1 MENFVAVIDDNETS
15 DLSVVE
21 KKWLSDKEKLED
33 DHNEVII
40 SKVMNWY
47 VTYFY

>member
-21 KKWLSDKEKLED
+21 KKWLSDKENQKMIITKLLL
-33 DHNEVII
+33 V
-40 SKVMNWY
+40 KQ
-47 VTYFY
+47 

>member
-21 KKWLSDKEKLED
+21 KKWLSDKE
-33 DHNEVII
+33 N
-40 SKVMNWY
+40 
-47 VTYFY
+47 